1 MKNWYQSKT
10 MWFNIISA
18 VLVVLEAQIGVLTP
32 LLPSDVA
39 PWVLLGIP
47 LINVVLRVITTQP
60 IAIGNK

>member
-18 VLVVLEAQIGVLTP
+18 VLVVLEAQLGVLTP

-47 LINVVLRVITTQP
+47 IINVVLRIVTTQP
-60 IAIGNK
+60 LAIKDK

>member
-18 VLVVLEAQIGVLTP
+18 VLVVLEVQLGVLTP

-47 LINVVLRVITTQP
+47 IINVVLRVITTQP
-60 IAIGNK
+60 LAIGNK

>member
-18 VLVVLEAQIGVLTP
+18 VLVVLEAQLGVLTP
-32 LLPSDVA
+32 LLSPDVA

-47 LINVVLRVITTQP
+47 IINVVLRVITTQP
-60 IAIGNK
+60 LAIGNK

>member
-47 LINVVLRVITTQP
+47 IINVVLRVITTQP

>member
-47 LINVVLRVITTQP
+47 IINVVLRIVTTQP
-60 IAIGNK
+60 LAIKDK

>member
-18 VLVVLEAQIGVLTP
+18 VLVVLEAQLGVLTP

-60 IAIGNK
+60 LAIGNK